1 MTFADIAPGSE
12 VFLDANTLIYHFA
25 PAPTLGAACTDL
37 LVRIKKHE
45 FKGYVSTN
53 VLSEVAHRLMAIE
66 AINTLGWPTTGVA
79 QRLRNHRAD
88 VMKLTAFRK
97 AVQEVPQFGLQV
109 LTIAPDL
116 IDAAAGVSQQTGLL
130 SNDAL
135 IVALMQQR
143 GLTKLASHDGDFDC
157 VIGLTRFAPA

>member
-1 MTFADIAPGSE
+1 MTFADIAPGYE

-25 PAPTLGAACTDL
+25 PDPNLGSACTDL
-37 LVRIKKHE
+37 LIRIKKQE
-45 FKGYVSTN
+45 IKGYVSTH

-66 AINTLGWPTTGVA
+66 AIMTLGWPTTGIA
-79 QRLRNHRAD
+79 KRLRKHRAD
-88 VMKLTAFRK
+88 VMRLTTFRK
-97 AVQEVPQFGLQV
+97 AIQEVPQFGLQV

-116 IDAAAGVSQQTGLL
+116 IDAAAGISQQTGLL

-143 GLTKLASHDGDFDC
+143 GLTNLASHDGDFDC
-157 VIGLTRFAPA
+157 VAGLTRFAPA